1 MQPEAQ
7 HTEEPSSMGTST
19 AVPMMFGSLIT
30 YQVLSLFF
38 VCLRFYG
45 KRIAKAPWYVDDY
58 VLIFSWVSL
67 PFHDIM

>member
-45 KRIAKAPWYVDDY
+45 KRIAKAP
-58 VLIFSWVSL
+58 
-67 PFHDIM
+67 